1 MSTREREGGQAE
13 PPLETQKR
21 LHLFRWVNAPGQ
33 SWACHQQVAPSLP
46 RGGLSACIC
55 LILSW
60 FMDYSLISLCPVVAK
75 TVIMLKVVVRN
86 PLPASWKSRLHAEPN
101 FSAAHITLGCLGR
114 ATVEPLGGTW
124 PVSKEK
130 HVCAVL
136 AALLLGFQRSY
147 KEKPIGVSRPFAREP
162 GSAGST
168 LQGRILV
175 LQVLGSL
182 FQNLHR
188 SQRSLLY
195 SRLHSR
201 TVLSGLRLPARKPP
215 GQRERSRSPF
225 IPQMLLDTH
234 KGPELAS

>member
-1 MSTREREGGQAE
+1 
-13 PPLETQKR
+13 
-21 LHLFRWVNAPGQ
+21 
-33 SWACHQQVAPSLP
+33 
-46 RGGLSACIC
+46 
-55 LILSW
+55 
-60 FMDYSLISLCPVVAK
+60 MDYSLISLCPVVAK